1 MSEWVSEWVQEDA
14 EQKKHVDLENAIFSS
29 FNKCWH

>member
-1 MSEWVSEWVQEDA
+1 MSEWVSVVQEDA